1 LLGFTVQTPSL
12 WNFSASIYLY
22 LENNFL
28 EEFNMDNSYPSKTS
42 MVGQSLDME
51 TNRFR
56 LRDDNE
62 EILGPRGFIS

>member
-1 LLGFTVQTPSL
+1 
-12 WNFSASIYLY
+12 
-22 LENNFL
+22 
-28 EEFNMDNSYPSKTS
+28 MDNSYPSKTS